1 MRDRC
6 CHPCGHISA
15 LIITLQ
21 VNCLIVNWIL
31 PITLALSSQ
40 LSASQGEFSLYSFL
54 PGSNDFVTT
63 WTWAV
68 GGRFFFIGI
77 IRGTSLSSL
86 HPLVELEFFCGVGVT
101 VIGILI
107 AMMDGTVASSV
118 PWFCPRYGSVGQR
131 EEVVVCSMTVIP
143 SPTRSGIDRS
153 RLRCGRA
160 TGIIRENSTGRMKL
174 RTRITP
180 T

>member
-1 MRDRC
+1 MK
-6 CHPCGHISA
+6 
-15 LIITLQ
+15 
-21 VNCLIVNWIL
+21 
-31 PITLALSSQ
+31 
-40 LSASQGEFSLYSFL
+40 
-54 PGSNDFVTT
+54 
-63 WTWAV
+63 
-68 GGRFFFIGI
+68 
-77 IRGTSLSSL
+77 
-86 HPLVELEFFCGVGVT
+86 LEFFCGVGVT

-107 AMMDGTVASSV
+107 AVMDGTVASSV